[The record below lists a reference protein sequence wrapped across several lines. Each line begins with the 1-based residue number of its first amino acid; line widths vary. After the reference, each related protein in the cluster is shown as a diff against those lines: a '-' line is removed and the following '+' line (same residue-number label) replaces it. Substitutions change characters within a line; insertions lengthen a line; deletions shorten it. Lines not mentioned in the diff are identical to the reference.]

1 MEMISSNKLYAPLID
16 NKDGGDKKNEVTLS
30 IMFFILPLY
39 FQLITWIKNYSNHQ
53 AVEEATSIPKKEV
66 RRQSIKFSH
75 PPEQRLKSTINFQTD
90 V

>member
-39 FQLITWIKNYSNHQ
+39 F
-53 AVEEATSIPKKEV
+53 
-66 RRQSIKFSH
+66 
-75 PPEQRLKSTINFQTD
+75 
-90 V
+90 